1 MAMIN
6 YSTIL
11 SPLLAAIMI
20 YSVSANFHQDVEITW
35 GDGRGQITNNG
46 DLLTLSLDK
55 SSGSGFQSKN
65 EYLFE
70 TTEYREKMAVSATK
84 KPLLLLSLFF
94 FVVAASAGN
103 FYESF
108 DITWG
113 DGRAKILEDGQLLTC
128 TLDKISGS
136 GFQSKKEYLYASLL
150 GVLAF
155 CQSLMNSV
163 FPPELR
169 YASLKLINRFFQ
181 LFSSFCYFD
190 ITEIDGV
197 NTNELYNA
205 VQLYLSSSSSSV
217 SSSTR
222 LSLTRALNSSSI
234 TFGLSTNDS
243 IVDTFNSATVLWEHI
258 VTQRQSQTFA
268 WRPMPEEKRGFTL
281 RIKKRDKSLILDSYL
296 DHIVEKAEEIRRRN
310 QDRLLYTN
318 SRGGG
323 GGGGLDSRG
332 LPWESVPF
340 KHPSTFE
347 TLAMDPV
354 KKREIMEDL
363 KDFTECRSFYQ
374 RTGRAW
380 KRGYLLHGPPGT
392 GKSSM
397 IAAMANYLGYD
408 IYDLE
413 LTEVKSNSELRKL
426 LMKTSSKSIIV
437 IEDIDCSINLTN
449 RGKKFNEPEM
459 ALTGSGLGDESGNGN
474 TITLSGLLNFTDG
487 LWSCCGSER
496 IFVFTTNHIEKLDPA
511 LLRSGRM
518 DMHVYMSYCT
528 FPSLKILLR
537 NYLGYEEGDLSD
549 VVLKELEGVVE
560 KAEITPADVSEVL
573 IKNRRDKERAVG
585 ELLEDLKRRA
595 GRNEKKGKLRGQN
608 GSVTVADDDVEEQ
621 EKRALDS
628 PYGEEEE
635 EIEDSICKISEE

>member
-1 MAMIN
+1 M
-6 YSTIL
+6 
-11 SPLLAAIMI
+11 
-20 YSVSANFHQDVEITW
+20 
-35 GDGRGQITNNG
+35 
-46 DLLTLSLDK
+46 
-55 SSGSGFQSKN
+55 
-65 EYLFE
+65 
-70 TTEYREKMAVSATK
+70 
-84 KPLLLLSLFF
+84 
-94 FVVAASAGN
+94 
-103 FYESF
+103 
-108 DITWG
+108 
-113 DGRAKILEDGQLLTC
+113 
-128 TLDKISGS
+128 
-136 GFQSKKEYLYASLL
+136 KEYWTSLASLL